1 MSFAVKRIK
10 LSTLSPSSDPK
21 IKNENDSGSANLVD
35 VDSAYQSQVD
45 FTNSVDFSLP
55 KPRRKHLIRQSNV
68 NNKNQR
74 SIEFSEHAFLGY
86 SSLSSPS
93 SVSPKKI
100 SKSSSPKKRKLESTE
115 SDENAFQNS
124 YQFVS
129 PLKIRKRDASNSN
142 YAKLVLKEKSSS
154 ENVIRCSTPILESK
168 NKLWGRFRSLHP
180 EKIGSSLEEVES
192 PSLARSTSASFDIGC
207 SSDFTSSF
215 NLTNTEHHDEANN
228 VPNNVQQLWASTIL
242 NPITESEPTE
252 TITQSQEAIV
262 TETTNPS
269 QEEIIV
275 PAKVKSFSSSRRTRY
290 HCGRLKMDILGTL
303 HMEEN
308 LALKKILSHFNDVDL
323 LSLSHVS
330 KDYRTM
336 IKSNKT
342 LEAKRQDYLTA
353 HQIIKENKVPGS
365 RATSLPKPSAAKSRK
380 RTLGDSNVNHS
391 MQLRPKPV
399 SPPVSPSRKRFYEN
413 QKVIIGFGLF
423 ANAFTYM
430 LNLFFFRLRKHTQAR

>member
-1 MSFAVKRIK
+1 MK
-10 LSTLSPSSDPK
+10 LSTLSSSDTK
-21 IKNENDSGSANLVD
+21 IKNENDSGSANSID
-35 VDSAYQSQVD
+35 QEVDSAYQSQVD
-45 FTNSVDFSLP
+45 FTNSVDFSLTKP
-55 KPRRKHLIRQSNV
+55 KRKHLLRQSNF

-74 SIEFSEHAFLGY
+74 SSEFSEHASLGY
-86 SSLSSPS
+86 SSLSFLSGA
-93 SVSPKKI
+93 SPKKK
-100 SKSSSPKKRKLESTE
+100 STSSSPKKRKLESTE
-115 SDENAFQNS
+115 IDENAFQNS

-129 PLKIRKRDASNSN
+129 PLKIRKLNASDSN

-180 EKIGSSLEEVES
+180 EKVGRSLEEVES
-192 PSLARSTSASFDIGC
+192 PNLARSTSASFDIGC

-215 NLTNTEHHDEANN
+215 NLTSTDHHEEANI
-228 VPNNVQQLWASTIL
+228 PSNVQQLWASTML
-242 NPITESEPTE
+242 NPIIKSEPTE
-252 TITQSQEAIV
+252 TITQPQEEAIV
-262 TETTNPS
+262 TETIKQS
-269 QEEIIV
+269 QEEVIV
-275 PAKVKSFSSSRRTRY
+275 PAKASSVSSSRRIRF

-303 HMEEN
+303 HMEGN
-308 LALKKILSHFNDVDL
+308 LALKKILSHFNDGDL

-330 KDYRTM
+330 KDYRNM

-342 LEAKRQDYLTA
+342 LEAKRQDYLKA
-353 HQIIKENKVPGS
+353 HQITKENKVPGS

-413 QKVIIGFGLF
+413 QKV
-423 ANAFTYM
+423 
-430 LNLFFFRLRKHTQAR
+430 RS